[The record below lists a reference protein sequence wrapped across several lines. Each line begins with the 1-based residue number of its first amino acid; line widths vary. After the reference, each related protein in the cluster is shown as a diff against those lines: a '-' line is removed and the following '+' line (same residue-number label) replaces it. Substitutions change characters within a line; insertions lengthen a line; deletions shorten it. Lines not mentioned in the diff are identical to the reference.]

1 MKTKKPRFGKAV
13 KPAARTVRRV
23 TRSKPKTLRRKPSP
37 AKAKSATRKSPQQPK
52 RAVKRKTGAA
62 IRTKVVRK
70 RVIRKPKAEASPM
83 PIESAQAEQT
93 LLDSITKKPN
103 RAVKRKTKV
112 AVKTKTVRKWVIRK
126 PRAKASPIPIES
138 AQAEQAPLDRS
149 EEHTSELQSLRH
161 LVC

>member
-23 TRSKPKTLRRKPSP
+23 VRTKPKVRHRKPGL
-37 AKAKSATRKSPQQPK
+37 AKAKGAKRKTPKKPK
-52 RAVKRKTGAA
+52 RVVKRKT
-62 IRTKVVRK
+62 RVSVKTKAVRK